1 MWFIGHS
8 IYLNLLVFHKYLK
21 RLTKDEPMKN
31 KLAMLLAFVMMLT
44 VSACNADEAAINA
57 INARNS
63 LRAAKV
69 TYETAMEASVE
80 LHKADKL
87 TDEQMAKVNEAAV
100 IFVDVY
106 LMAVDALDTYVTTN
120 KALSEQDLAAAVDA
134 VTDGLNAF
142 IKSLVQLGVDIK
154 EQTDAKG

>member
-1 MWFIGHS
+1 MEMWFIGHS

-57 INARNS
+57 RNS
-63 LRAAKV
+63 LRTAKV